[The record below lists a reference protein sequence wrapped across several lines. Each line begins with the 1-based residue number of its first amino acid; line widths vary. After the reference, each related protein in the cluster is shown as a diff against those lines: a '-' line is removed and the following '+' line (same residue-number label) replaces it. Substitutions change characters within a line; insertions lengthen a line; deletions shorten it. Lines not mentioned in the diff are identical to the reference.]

1 MPRVLRRTL
10 PLLLL
15 IFLVAYAFPA
25 SAGATTDLTIPQA
38 RARVLQLIN
47 AERTNLHLVPV
58 RNDKRLANVAQAR
71 SNDMAQNHY
80 FAHLPPSK
88 LVAMVEAQGIT
99 WYKLGEILAKNDYP
113 TLADSAAAA
122 IEGWRGS
129 STHWDIITSTDFNYA
144 AVGLALEP
152 GTSNKIWTV
161 EFLKGPDRTGARAW
175 FGSVTPGAVSGTN
188 RNVTVSWDGKDI
200 KLSVLT
206 AGLKNFDL
214 QKQLDGGAWVDVL
227 KASTARQKV
236 VSLPVGHSAT
246 FRIRAR
252 DKKGN
257 AGYWVLSAAS
267 TL

>member
-1 MPRVLRRTL
+1 MPKTFGRAL
-10 PLLLL
+10 PLLVLALL
-15 IFLVAYAFPA
+15 IALALPGSVA
-25 SAGATTDLTIPQA
+25 ATTDLTIPQA
-38 RARVLQLIN
+38 RAHMLKLIN
-47 AERTNLHLVPV
+47 AERTKLHLVPV
-58 RNDKRLANVAQAR
+58 RNDTRLARVAQGR

-80 FAHLPPSK
+80 FGHLSNSQLAAK
-88 LVAMVEAQGIT
+88 VEAQGIT

-122 IEGWRGS
+122 MDGWRGS
-129 STHWDIITSTDFNYA
+129 STHWDIISSADFNYA

-175 FGSVTPGAVSGTN
+175 FGTVTPGAMNGTN
-188 RNVTVSWDGKDI
+188 RKVTASWDGKDI

-214 QKQLDGGAWVDVL
+214 QKKIDGGAWIDVL

-236 VSLPVGHSAT
+236 LSVPIGRSVSLQV
-246 FRIRAR
+246 RAR

-257 AGYWVLSAAS
+257 AGGWVVSGPS
-267 TL
+267 TF